1 MSKAEILLVED
12 DQDLAEGLRDALALE
27 GYSIRHVG
35 DGPAALR
42 DMRGSAR
49 DLIVLDAMLPNLSG
63 FDVLKELRARGDETP
78 VLMLTARSAEMDK
91 VRGLKLGADDYV
103 TKPFGIMELVARI
116 EAILKRTRAA
126 GSLTR
131 LTAGEVVVD
140 FRARKAWLRG
150 APVTL
155 TRREFEILEV
165 LARRRG
171 QAVSRS
177 ELIARIWGTDDDVE
191 VSTRTVDQHVLS
203 LRRKLG
209 DRSEAPQ
216 LIETVYGYGY
226 RLA

>member
-1 MSKAEILLVED
+1 
-12 DQDLAEGLRDALALE
+12 
-27 GYSIRHVG
+27 
-35 DGPAALR
+35 
-42 DMRGSAR
+42 
-49 DLIVLDAMLPNLSG
+49 MLPNLSG
-63 FDVLKELRARGDETP
+63 FDVLKELRAHGDETP

-126 GSLTR
+126 GPLTR
-131 LTAGEVVVD
+131 ATVGEVVVD
-140 FRARKAWLRG
+140 FRARKAWRRN
-150 APVTL
+150 APVAL
-155 TRREFEILEV
+155 TSREFEILEL

-171 QAVSRS
+171 EAVSRA

-191 VSTRTVDQHVLS
+191 VSTRTIDQHVLS

-209 DRSEAPQ
+209 DRGEDPQ

-226 RLA
+226 RLAGKDERN